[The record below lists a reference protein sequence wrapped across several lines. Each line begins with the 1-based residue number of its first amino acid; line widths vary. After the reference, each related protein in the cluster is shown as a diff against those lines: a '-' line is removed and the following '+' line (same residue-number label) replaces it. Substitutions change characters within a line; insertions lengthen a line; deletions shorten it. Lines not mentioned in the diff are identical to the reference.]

1 MQILKYCFYKTAF
14 AVGWIDFAYGSSKP
28 ASCYALA
35 PLCLFCH
42 EMLRIYRNDK
52 VVCAW

>member
-14 AVGWIDFAYGSSKP
+14 AISWIDLAYGSFKP

-35 PLCLFCH
+35 PLRLFCH
-42 EMLRIYRNDK
+42 EMLRISRNDK
-52 VVCAW
+52 VVYVW